1 MSDFHRI
8 KRLPPYVFEQVNR
21 IKAAARAGGADI
33 IDLGMGNPDLPA
45 PQHVIDKLVET
56 AGKPRTDRYSA
67 SKGIAGLR
75 RAQAGYYA
83 RRFGVK
89 LNPDTQVVATLG
101 SKEGFANMAQ
111 AITAP
116 GDVVLVPNPSYPIH
130 AFGFL
135 MAGGVIRS
143 VPAQP
148 TPDFFPAA
156 ERAVVHSI
164 PRPIALVVCFPSNP
178 TAMVASLD
186 FYRDLV
192 AFAKKHELILLSDLA
207 YAEVFF
213 DEKSPPPSVLEV
225 PGAMDVAVEFTSMSK
240 TFSMA
245 GWRIGFAVGNER
257 LLAALARVKSYL
269 DYGAFT
275 PVQVAATAALNGP
288 DDCIREMRGIY
299 RRRRDVLIDSFEKAG
314 WRIPSPSAS
323 MFAWVKIPE
332 RFQGLG
338 SLEFS
343 KLLVEKADVAVAPGI
358 GFGEH
363 GDEYVRIALV
373 ENEQRIRQ
381 AARNIRRFFETA
393 DQTLHNV
400 VPLARVGS

>member
-21 IKAAARAGGADI
+21 AKAAARANGADI
-33 IDLGMGNPDLPA
+33 VDLGMGNPDLAA
-45 PQHVIDKLVET
+45 PRHVVEKLVET
-56 AGKPRTDRYSA
+56 AGRPRTDRYSA
-67 SKGIAGLR
+67 SKGIGGLR
-75 RAQAGYYA
+75 RAQAAYYE

-111 AITAP
+111 AITGP

-143 VPAQP
+143 VPAEP
-148 TPDFFPAA
+148 TPAFFPAL

-164 PRPIALVVCFPSNP
+164 PKPIALVVCYPSNP
-178 TAMVASLD
+178 TAYVASLD
-186 FYRDLV
+186 FYKDLV

-207 YAEVFF
+207 YAEVYF
-213 DEKSPPPSVLEV
+213 DGEPPPSVLQV
-225 PGAMDVAVEFTSMSK
+225 PGAIDVTVEFTSMSK
-240 TFSMA
+240 TYSMA
-245 GWRIGFAVGNER
+245 GWRMGFAVGNER

-275 PVQVAATAALNGP
+275 PIQVAATAALNGP
-288 DDCIREMRGIY
+288 DDCIAEMRDTY
-299 RRRRDVLIDSFEKAG
+299 RRRRDVMVDAFARAG
-314 WRIPSPSAS
+314 WKIPAPSAS
-323 MFAWVKIPE
+323 MFAWVEIPE
-332 RFQGLG
+332 PFKALG

-343 KLLVEKADVAVAPGI
+343 KLLIEKAELAVAPGI

-363 GDEYVRIALV
+363 GDDFVRIALV

-381 AARNIRRFFETA
+381 AARNLRRFLETA
-393 DQTLHNV
+393 DKTLHNV
-400 VPLARVGS
+400 VPLAAHR